1 MSQPEELVDSHS
13 VTEFI
18 LIEQLIHDNKV
29 RTAIGTYKTKESAY
43 AAALIRQ
50 MQSIEKCSDKW
61 SKTKL
66 GEKQAQIIELCRY
79 IKTDLTS
86 YEARYEYVTK
96 QCTDLFEDISDV
108 RYIVVPLKID
118 TNPPFNES
126 VFKTKIRNFLD
137 VFQTKSD
144 IEEDL
149 GNSDDDDDDDD
160 EEDLE
165 EDLEEEDLE
174 EDLEEEDLEE
184 EDIEEED
191 EEDLPTSEP
200 PLADLDDISDDDIE
214 EEEED
219 EEEEEEEE
227 EEEGS
232 SHLKRSFSALEEDE
246 EEDEI
251 DEDGEDELDDDDDT
265 LLPNKRKRLVISE
278 D

>member
-1 MSQPEELVDSHS
+1 MSQPEELVDSHN

-29 RTAIGTYKTKESAY
+29 RNAIGTYKTKESAY

-86 YEARYEYVTK
+86 YEARFEYVTK

-108 RYIVVPLKID
+108 RYIVVPLKTD

-149 GNSDDDDDDDD
+149 GNSDDDEDDDDD

-214 EEEED
+214 EEDEED
-219 EEEEEEEE
+219 EEEE

-232 SHLKRSFSALEEDE
+232 SHLKRSFSALEEDD

-251 DEDGEDELDDDDDT
+251 DEDGEDELDDDDDA
-265 LLPNKRKRLVISE
+265 LLPNKKRRLVVSE